1 VFGLSI
7 DNISLMALTLCV
19 GFVVDDAIVML
30 ENISRHVEM
39 GKSVFQATLDGS
51 REIAFTIVS
60 MTISLAAVF
69 IPVFFMGGI
78 LGRLLHEFAIVI
90 IVAGNHD
97 FAVCEKL
104 TLEFFNSYAK
114 SAVLW
119 TREALTKEDLDFLQ
133 GLPITVAV
141 DDDVTLSHA
150 TIYDAHA
157 FDYIQTQYDAHL
169 SLQEMRT
176 PCGFVGHS
184 HIPIS
189 FYLRDGVVG
198 WTMESTIDVDACE
211 KVLINVGSVGQPRD
225 ENPKAAYA
233 VFDTTERKVWIKRV
247 TYDVDAAIRAI
258 EQNRLPRILGER
270 LRLGK

>member
-1 VFGLSI
+1 LRYGIFGDIHGNLHALEAVLRAYEDEGI
-7 DNISLMALTLCV
+7 DSYLCTGDLV
-19 GFVVDDAIVML
+19 GYGAFP
-30 ENISRHVEM
+30 
-39 GKSVFQATLDGS
+39 
-51 REIAFTIVS
+51 RECIERTR
-60 MTISLAAVF
+60 AVCQ
-69 IPVFFMGGI
+69 
-78 LGRLLHEFAIVI
+78 H

-119 TREALTKEDLDFLQ
+119 TREALTKEDLEYLHS
-133 GLPITVAV
+133 LPITVAV
-141 DDDVTLSHA
+141 DSDVTLAHA

-169 SLQEMRT
+169 SLQELRT
-176 PCGFVGHS
+176 SCGFVGHS

-198 WTMESTIDVDACE
+198 WTMEGTIDLDACD
-211 KVLINVGSVGQPRD
+211 KVLVNVGSVGQPRD

-233 VFDTTERKVWIKRV
+233 VYDTEERKIWIKRV
-247 TYDVDAAIRAI
+247 NYDVEAAIRAI
-258 EQNRLPRILGER
+258 EKNRLPRILGER

>member
-1 VFGLSI
+1 VRYGIFGDIHGNLHALDAVLDAYQGEKI
-7 DNISLMALTLCV
+7 DAYLCTGDLV
-19 GFVVDDAIVML
+19 GYGAFPRECIDRTRAV
-30 ENISRHVEM
+30 SQHV
-39 GKSVFQATLDGS
+39 
-51 REIAFTIVS
+51 
-60 MTISLAAVF
+60 
-69 IPVFFMGGI
+69 
-78 LGRLLHEFAIVI
+78 
-90 IVAGNHD
+90 VAGNHD

-119 TREALTKEDLDFLQ
+119 TREALTKEHLEYLHA
-133 GLPITVAV
+133 LPIIAAP
-141 DDDVTLSHA
+141 DADVTLSHA
-150 TIYDAHA
+150 TIYDAAA

-169 SLQEMRT
+169 SLQELRT

-198 WTMESTIDVDACE
+198 WTMESTIDVGAYD
-211 KVLINVGSVGQPRD
+211 KLLVNVGSVGQPRD

-233 VFDTTERKVWIKRV
+233 IFDTEERRIWIKRV
-247 TYDVDAAIRAI
+247 AYDVEAAIRAI
-258 EQNRLPRILGER
+258 EKNRLPRILGDR

>member
-1 VFGLSI
+1 LRYGIFGDIHGNLHALEAVIKAYESESI
-7 DNISLMALTLCV
+7 DAYLCTGDLV
-19 GFVVDDAIVML
+19 GYGAFPRECIDRTRQIC
-30 ENISRHVEM
+30 RH
-39 GKSVFQATLDGS
+39 
-51 REIAFTIVS
+51 
-60 MTISLAAVF
+60 
-69 IPVFFMGGI
+69 
-78 LGRLLHEFAIVI
+78 

-119 TREALTKEDLDFLQ
+119 TREALTKEHLDYLQ
-133 GLPITVAV
+133 ALPIMVAV

-169 SLQEMRT
+169 SLQELRT
-176 PCGFVGHS
+176 TCGFVGHS

-189 FYLRDGVVG
+189 FYLRNGVVG
-198 WTMESTIDVDACE
+198 WTMESTIDLAACD
-211 KVLINVGSVGQPRD
+211 KVLVNVGSVGQPRD
-225 ENPKAAYA
+225 ENPNAAYA
-233 VFDTTERKVWIKRV
+233 VFDTVERKVYIKRV
-247 TYDVDAAIRAI
+247 PYDVDAAIRAI
-258 EQNRLPRILGER
+258 EKNRLPRILGER

>member
-1 VFGLSI
+1 VRYGIFGDIHGNLHALEAVLKAYEDEGI
-7 DNISLMALTLCV
+7 DTYLCTGDLV
-19 GFVVDDAIVML
+19 GYGAFPRECIERTRAIC
-30 ENISRHVEM
+30 RH
-39 GKSVFQATLDGS
+39 
-51 REIAFTIVS
+51 
-60 MTISLAAVF
+60 
-69 IPVFFMGGI
+69 
-78 LGRLLHEFAIVI
+78 

-119 TREALTKEDLDFLQ
+119 TREALTKEDLEYLHA
-133 GLPITVAV
+133 LPISVSV
-141 DDDVTLSHA
+141 DGDVTLAHA

-169 SLQEMRT
+169 SLQELRT
-176 PCGFVGHS
+176 SCGFVGHS

-198 WTMESTIDVDACE
+198 WTMENTIDLASCD
-211 KVLINVGSVGQPRD
+211 KVLVNVGSVGQPRD

-233 VFDTTERKVWIKRV
+233 VYDTEERKVWIKRV
-247 TYDVDAAIRAI
+247 NYDVEAAIRAI
-258 EQNRLPRILGER
+258 EKNRLPRILGER

>member
-1 VFGLSI
+1 LRYGIFGDIHGNLHALEAVLDAYREEAI
-7 DNISLMALTLCV
+7 DEYLCTGDLV
-19 GFVVDDAIVML
+19 GYGA
-30 ENISRHVEM
+30 N
-39 GKSVFQATLDGS
+39 
-51 REIAFTIVS
+51 
-60 MTISLAAVF
+60 
-69 IPVFFMGGI
+69 P
-78 LGRLLHEFAIVI
+78 HECIEHTRDLCKH

-119 TREALTKEDLDFLQ
+119 TREALTKEDLAFLQ

-141 DDDVTLSHA
+141 DGDVTLSHA

-169 SLQEMRT
+169 SLQEMQTR
-176 PCGFVGHS
+176 CCFVGHS
-184 HIPIS
+184 HIPIT

-211 KVLINVGSVGQPRD
+211 KVLVNVGSVGQPRD

-233 VFDTTERKVWIKRV
+233 VFDTKERKVWIKRV
-247 TYDVDAAIRAI
+247 AYDVDGAIKAI
-258 EQNRLPRILGER
+258 EKNRLPRILGER